1 LKILFILAATFTL
14 AGSVFGREGMTL
26 STMFAVRDSIPTG
39 AAADTSDTSGS
50 SKSQQDKFA
59 QDSSTAI
66 SARARQHFAAGKYAL
81 AAIELRKSIGFV
93 DDIDGRLWLYFAEW
107 KASGNKI
114 ASDHLKKY
122 INDAQAERALMTPF
136 IESLFEAI
144 LRDGGEEVVFQKIA
158 ASDPKFQTMLTFKAN
173 FYLGLNNL
181 TEGARV
187 TARKYWERCLA
198 SGLSQ
203 FDEFDYAMQHMPN

>member
-1 LKILFILAATFTL
+1 MLGAEKISLGPAEINGGF
-14 AGSVFGREGMTL
+14 
-26 STMFAVRDSIPTG
+26 VRQDTTRRG
-39 AAADTSDTSGS
+39 GDADTSDSSGN
-50 SKSQQDKFA
+50 SKSQQSKYA
-59 QDSSTAI
+59 QDSATAI

-122 INDAQAERALMTPF
+122 INDAQAEHALMTPF

-144 LRDGGEEVVFQKIA
+144 LRDGGEDVVFQKIA
-158 ASDPKFQTMLTFKAN
+158 ESDPKFQTMLTFKAN

-187 TARKYWERCLA
+187 TARKYWEQCLA

-203 FDEFDYAMQHMPN
+203 FDEFEYAMQHMPN